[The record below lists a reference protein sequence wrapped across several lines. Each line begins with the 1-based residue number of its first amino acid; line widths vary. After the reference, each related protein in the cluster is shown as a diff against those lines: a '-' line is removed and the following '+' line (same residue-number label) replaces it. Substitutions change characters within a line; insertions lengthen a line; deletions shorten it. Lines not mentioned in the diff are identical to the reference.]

1 MGDSPHR
8 EGSDGN
14 GAQRPRA
21 QLTGSRSLAGSPTQR
36 DPLFMGVSAICDTAA
51 RLTDVDGAAV
61 AVLAAAQHVRELVYA
76 TDALAQHLDE
86 LQYTLGEG
94 PCLDAYRAN
103 RPELC
108 ARLDDPAV
116 EGRWPAFTSELTQ
129 IGVAAV
135 FAFPVP
141 GTRRP
146 LGVLELYR
154 RTPGELDDV
163 AQRSAEVCAAALRT
177 TLEHNWLEHLTH
189 SVTEEAA
196 LESAATRAAPNP
208 SDPFTRAQVHVAA
221 GMIAVQLWVS
231 THEALDRLRAYAFA
245 QNRSTVAVAADVV
258 TRRLSFSELDD
269 NEPSAES

>member
-1 MGDSPHR
+1 MDF
-8 EGSDGN
+8 D
-14 GAQRPRA
+14 
-21 QLTGSRSLAGSPTQR
+21 
-36 DPLFMGVSAICDTAA
+36 
-51 RLTDVDGAAV
+51 
-61 AVLAAAQHVRELVYA
+61 AVLVLSF
-76 TDALAQHLDE
+76 
-86 LQYTLGEG
+86 GGPEG
-94 PCLDAYRAN
+94 PEQV
-103 RPELC
+103 RPFLEHVT
-108 ARLDDPAV
+108 R
-116 EGRWPAFTSELTQ
+116 GRN
-129 IGVAAV
+129 
-135 FAFPVP
+135 VP
-141 GTRRP
+141 PER
-146 LGVLELYR
+146 
-154 RTPGELDDV
+154 LDDV